1 MGTQFKGRASEVEAL
16 DAYIKLV
23 RASSSVTSRV
33 HAHLKQWHLTV
44 GQFGVLDALS
54 HLGSLSQ
61 GELAKKHLM
70 SNANITMVVDN
81 LEKRGLVRRERQ
93 PDDRRIVKVHLT
105 DAGRNLF
112 RQVFSTHVSQIEEA
126 MSILT
131 REEQRDLGRLCRKVG
146 LTKPDSNAHDDEAPQ
161 RRTVT

>member
-1 MGTQFKGRASEVEAL
+1 MGTHFKGRTNEVAAL
-16 DAYIKLV
+16 DTYIKLV
-23 RASSSVTSRV
+23 RASASVTSRV
-33 HAHLKQWHLTV
+33 HAHLRQWHLTI
-44 GQFGVLDALS
+44 GQLGVLDALS
-54 HLGSLSQ
+54 HLGPLSQ

-105 DAGRNLF
+105 DEGRNLF
-112 RQVFSTHVSQIEEA
+112 RQVFSTHVSQVEKA

-131 REEQRDLGRLCRKVG
+131 REEQNELGRLCRKVG
-146 LTKPDSNAHDDEAPQ
+146 LMRPDSETHDETSQ